1 MCVVTS
7 GSYSETGHPE
17 DVMLLDLQ
25 LTGFSVP
32 AADLNYLLYTS
43 MTGDVRMPNIED
55 FLGSYYDTFK
65 DVMAAGGKTMLFTQ
79 AQLLKDFRS
88 NNLAGSLFAIM
99 TLPVMVFETEGAVDS
114 SKNDGED
121 LEETLRKTR
130 EKSLAM
136 IDTNPL
142 VKSRLLS
149 VFDEMME
156 LGVIP

>member
-1 MCVVTS
+1 
-7 GSYSETGHPE
+7 
-17 DVMLLDLQ
+17 MLLDLQ
-25 LTGFSVP
+25 LAGFSVP